1 MICCKERD
9 KNNRFGK
16 LCMQWAELTADVRTT
31 HTNQYTFSFFSLIN
45 ISYMERINKATLL

>member
-1 MICCKERD
+1 MIYCKERD

-31 HTNQYTFSFFSLIN
+31 HPNQYTFSFFFDKHLL
-45 ISYMERINKATLL
+45 YGKNK